1 MNKNLLIF
9 IIIAIGILGIV
20 YYFSSLPQEQTEGE
34 TLNSD
39 TSVQALEQDLANTD
53 LDNLDQEF
61 ADIDM
66 ELEASISEAR

>member
-9 IIIAIGILGIV
+9 IIISIGILGIV
-20 YYFSSLPQEQTEGE
+20 YYFSSLPQEQTGDE
-34 TLNSD
+34 TLNGD

-53 LDNLDQEF
+53 LNNLDQEF
-61 ADIDM
+61 ADIDA